1 LFFSF
6 STTTAS
12 EVGMGK
18 SLVCIALVLANPGS
32 YKRMS
37 VQQFTKATAP
47 LGTVELVKPHHH
59 WCNFQQRSQDY
70 HATKASNENICKAV
84 CLNDLEKQLY
94 KIKTTVIST
103 TNTIVGQW
111 YDEIKKFAPE
121 LNVKVHH
128 GSYKSS
134 PDFFNP
140 SVTNIQDVDSKCKK

>member
-1 LFFSF
+1 
-6 STTTAS
+6 
-12 EVGMGK
+12 MGK

-47 LGTVELVKPHHH
+47 LGTTELVRYRQHPKDK
-59 WCNFQQRSQDY
+59 RAS
-70 HATKASNENICKAV
+70 KALNENICKAV
-84 CLNDLEKQLY
+84 CLNDLEKKLY
-94 KIKTTVIST
+94 QVKTTVIST